1 MVLEVKELKEMADK
15 KKRMSEEWSP
25 NKVLV

>member
-15 KKRMSEEWSP
+15 KKPMFEEWSP
-25 NKVLV
+25 NKVPV